1 MKSFIKLLIL
11 LLVAAAIA
19 FGAWKIIETTLFNDD
34 DVELPQQSELRQP
47 PPAPVP
53 PPKQEDP
60 YQNAQGED
68 ASNDSAPV
76 TLTCID
82 ASKIIAEL
90 YDMRVNGKTQDEANE
105 AVSNNTAIP
114 DERVSSFIE
123 FVELLWSTPKEK
135 IVEKNRF
142 IKDFTA
148 NCDKLAQ
155 AASSAPAAPAAP
167 ETPAKPEAPA
177 AQ

>member
-11 LLVAAAIA
+11 LLIAAAIA
-19 FGAWKIIETTLFNDD
+19 FGAWKMIETTIFNDD
-34 DVELPQQSELRQP
+34 DVDPPLQSELRQP
-47 PPAPVP
+47 PPAPAP
-53 PPKQEDP
+53 PQKQEDP

-76 TLTCID
+76 TLTCTD
-82 ASKIIAEL
+82 ASKIIGEL

-105 AVSNNTAIP
+105 AVSNNAAIP

-123 FVELLWSTPKEK
+123 FVELLWSTPKDK
-135 IVEKNRF
+135 ITEKNRF
-142 IKDFTA
+142 IRDFTA
-148 NCDKLAQ
+148 NCEKLEQ
-155 AASSAPAAPAAP
+155 AAPSAPASPAAPA
-167 ETPAKPEAPA
+167 TPAKPA

>member
-19 FGAWKIIETTLFNDD
+19 FGAWKIIETTLFNED
-34 DVELPQQSELRQP
+34 DVEPPQQSELRAP

-53 PPKQEDP
+53 PPKPEDP
-60 YQNAQGED
+60 YQNAQGD
-68 ASNDSAPV
+68 DSSNDSAPA
-76 TLTCID
+76 TLTCTD
-82 ASKIIAEL
+82 ASKIIAQL
-90 YDMRVNGKTQDEANE
+90 YDMRVDGKTQDEANE

-123 FVELLWSTPKEK
+123 FVQLLWSTPQDKIAEK
-135 IVEKNRF
+135 DRF

-148 NCDKLAQ
+148 NCEKLAQ
-155 AASSAPAAPAAP
+155 GASPATAPQAP
-167 ETPAKPEAPA
+167 
-177 AQ
+177 